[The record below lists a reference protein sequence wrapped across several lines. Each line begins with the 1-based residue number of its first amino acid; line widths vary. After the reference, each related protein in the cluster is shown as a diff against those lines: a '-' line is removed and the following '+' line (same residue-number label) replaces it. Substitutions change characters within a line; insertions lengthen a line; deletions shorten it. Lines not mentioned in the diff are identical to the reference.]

1 MEDNKVIIRAQGI
14 RLLSAITPFI
24 LAILLFVLVIV
35 VVAINQYAGMWVTI
49 PLFSLLAIV
58 VLCELIRTI
67 KNSKIIFVD
76 NKMKYLG
83 NLSIFNK
90 IMLSK
95 KVLFP
100 EFEIVCSE
108 IKEYKVSKYFIEFI
122 LVDTSK
128 IGFMTYMFSK
138 KQIQQILQEITLRSD
153 SPFQNNTL

>member
-67 KNSKIIFVD
+67 KNSKIFFVD

-138 KQIQQILQEITLRSD
+138 KQIHQILQEITLRSN
-153 SPFQNNTL
+153 SIL

>member
-1 MEDNKVIIRAQGI
+1 MEDNKVIIRAQGGI

-24 LAILLFVLVIV
+24 LAILLFVLAIV
-35 VVAINQYAGMWVTI
+35 VVALNQYAGMWVTI
-49 PLFSLLAIV
+49 PLFGLLAIV

-67 KNSKIIFVD
+67 KNSKIIIVD

-100 EFEIVCSE
+100 KFEIVCSE

-138 KQIQQILQEITLRSD
+138 KQIQQILQEITLRSN
-153 SPFQNNTL
+153 SIL

>member
-24 LAILLFVLVIV
+24 LAILLFVLAIV
-35 VVAINQYAGMWVTI
+35 VVALNQYAGMWVTI
-49 PLFSLLAIV
+49 PLFGLLAIV

-138 KQIQQILQEITLRSD
+138 KQIQQILQEITLRSN
-153 SPFQNNTL
+153 SIL

>member
-24 LAILLFVLVIV
+24 LAILLFVLTIV
-35 VVAINQYAGMWVTI
+35 VVALNQYAGMWVTI
-49 PLFSLLAIV
+49 PLFGLLAIV

>member
-1 MEDNKVIIRAQGI
+1 
-14 RLLSAITPFI
+14 
-24 LAILLFVLVIV
+24 
-35 VVAINQYAGMWVTI
+35 
-49 PLFSLLAIV
+49 
-58 VLCELIRTI
+58 
-67 KNSKIIFVD
+67 
-76 NKMKYLG
+76 MKYLG

-138 KQIQQILQEITLRSD
+138 KQIQQILQVITLRSN
-153 SPFQNNTL
+153 SIL